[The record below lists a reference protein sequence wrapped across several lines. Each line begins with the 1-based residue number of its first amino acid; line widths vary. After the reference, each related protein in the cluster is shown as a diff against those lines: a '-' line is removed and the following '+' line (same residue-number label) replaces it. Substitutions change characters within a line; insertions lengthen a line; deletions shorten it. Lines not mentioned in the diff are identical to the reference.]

1 MSYRSDLSETHPTT
15 SSPRQF
21 DKFWVCVIS
30 PVSMFLVRL
39 PGLYREQPLPC
50 RVKYITDTT
59 GGAQVSPKRVITHQT
74 IHRTSPRSRNYLLV
88 WTLLPRFYQAG
99 SILFLLTSTSMTSL
113 PLRGLP
119 RLSLSFPDRCW
130 FIGIPWRKKSQLCK
144 IQLSISFINLADNC
158 PQEHLNTWQLY
169 TIECTLL

>member
-1 MSYRSDLSETHPTT
+1 MSYRSDLSETHILQRAPLGSLTNSEFVLFLLFLCSWSDSRGYTENSRSPTALST
-15 SSPRQF
+15 SLIRP
-21 DKFWVCVIS
+21 
-30 PVSMFLVRL
+30 
-39 PGLYREQPLPC
+39 
-50 RVKYITDTT
+50 
-59 GGAQVSPKRVITHQT
+59 GAQVSPKRVITHQT

-113 PLRGLP
+113 SLRGLP